1 VKPKLTQETKLMI
14 DIAVKEILD
23 KLPMLELEQSL
34 ETFLAPLMAGLPD
47 RRLQA
52 VVPLSVRGIIGSE
65 SPVVTQMAQ
74 QVGRDKSGV
83 WAAAKRIYRFLGNE
97 RVDLDELSQGLY
109 ERSEQSIRVAAP
121 AYVVVAVDP
130 VNFEK
135 PYTTELEGVSTV
147 HKSTPPSS
155 SGQARLTRGYPA
167 ITATVVNTPVPAVTY
182 AHWFSYT
189 ADFIS
194 QNWEINQAITATNQ
208 LLPDYK
214 RRYVADSGLDD
225 QKLFAALSQD
235 EFVIRASHLERL
247 VEVYNDRLDRWE
259 LEPLHDL
266 VETLPFS
273 HTFKVTFTHARKERR
288 ATIHIGWF
296 ALRLPDTHQRL
307 WAIVAYEPAI
317 DRTLVLLTNIPLV
330 TVDDVRQVYDDW
342 RLRSRIEHGYRFDQ
356 EQGLDVEDM
365 RVQSLE
371 AMQRLFILVLAAAQF
386 VFYLI
391 DTWPP
396 LAVLW
401 LRQLGGKLGLANDL
415 DGPYL
420 VLRGLS
426 ALIQTLVTLSFLSIC
441 PFPHQDFTYG

>member
-1 VKPKLTQETKLMI
+1 MI
-14 DIAVKEILD
+14 DIAVKAMLD
-23 KLPMLELEQSL
+23 KLPVAELAQSL
-34 ETFLAPLMAGLPD
+34 DTFLRPVYAMLPD
-47 RRLQA
+47 RRLNK
-52 VVPLSVRGIIGSE
+52 VVVLSVRGIIGSE

-74 QVGRDKSGV
+74 SVARTESGV
-83 WAAAKRIYRFLGNE
+83 WAAAKQIYRLLGNE
-97 RVDLDELSQGLY
+97 RVAVAEISQGLY
-109 ERSEQSIRVAAP
+109 DLSQARVKEAAP
-121 AYVVVAVDP
+121 AYVVVALDP

-135 PYTTELEGVSTV
+135 PYTRALEGVSTV
-147 HKSTPPSS
+147 HKSTPPSLN
-155 SGQARLTRGYPA
+155 GQARLTRGYPA

-189 ADFIS
+189 TDFIS
-194 QNWEINQAITATNQ
+194 ENGEIKQAITATNQ

-259 LEPLHDL
+259 LEPLQAL
-266 VETLPFS
+266 VDTVPFS
-273 HTFKVTFTHARKERR
+273 YTFKVTFTHARKERR
-288 ATIHIGWF
+288 ATIHIGWL
-296 ALRLPDTHQRL
+296 ALRLPGTQQRL

-317 DRTLVLLTNIPLV
+317 DRTLVLLTNIPLH
-330 TVDDVRQVYDDW
+330 TINDVRQVYDDW
-342 RLRSRIEHGYRFDQ
+342 RLRSPIEHGYRFDQ

-371 AMQRLFILVLAAAQF
+371 AMQRLFILVLVAAQF

-396 LAVLW
+396 RAVLW
-401 LRQLGGKLGLANDL
+401 VRQLGGKLGLANDL

-420 VLRGLS
+420 VLRGLRT
-426 ALIQTLVTLSFLSIC
+426 LIQTLVTLSFLAIS
-441 PFPHQDFTYG
+441 PFPHQDFTCG

>member
-1 VKPKLTQETKLMI
+1 MI
-14 DIAVKEILD
+14 DIAVKAVMD
-23 KLPMLELEQSL
+23 KLPVTELAQSL
-34 ETFLAPLMAGLPD
+34 DTFLRPVYGMLPD
-47 RRLQA
+47 RRLNK
-52 VVPLSVRGIIGSE
+52 VVALSIRGIIGSE

-74 QVGRDKSGV
+74 NVARTESGV
-83 WAAAKRIYRFLGNE
+83 WAAAKQIYRLLGNE
-97 RVDLDELSQGLY
+97 RVAVAEMSQGLY
-109 ERSEQSIRVAAP
+109 ELSRMRVKEADP
-121 AYVVVAVDP
+121 AYVVVALDP

-135 PYTTELEGVSTV
+135 PYTQVLEGVSTV
-147 HKSTPPSS
+147 YKSTPPQLN
-155 SGQARLTRGYPA
+155 GQARLTRGYPA

-194 QNWEINQAITATNQ
+194 QNWEINQAITTTNQ

-225 QKLFAALSQD
+225 QKLFASLSQD

-259 LEPLHDL
+259 TEPLQAL
-266 VETLPFS
+266 VETVPFS
-273 HTFKVTFTHARKERR
+273 HTFKVTFTHARKDRR
-288 ATIHIGWF
+288 ATIHIGWL
-296 ALRLPDTHQRL
+296 ALRLPHPHQRL
-307 WAIVAYEPAI
+307 WAIIAYEPAI
-317 DRTLVLLTNIPLV
+317 DRTLVLLTNVPLL
-330 TVDDVRQVYDDW
+330 TIDDVRPVYEDW

-371 AMQRLFILVLAAAQF
+371 AMQRLFILVLVAAQF

-396 LAVLW
+396 RAVLW
-401 LRQLGGKLGLANDL
+401 IRQLGGKLGLANDL

-420 VLRGLS
+420 VLRGLK
-426 ALIQTLVTLSFLSIC
+426 ALIQTLVTLSFLTIS
-441 PFPHQDFTYG
+441 PFPHHDFTCG

>member
-1 VKPKLTQETKLMI
+1 MI
-14 DIAVKEILD
+14 DIAIKAVMD
-23 KLPMLELEQSL
+23 KLPVAELAQSL
-34 ETFLAPLMAGLPD
+34 ETFLSPLYGVLPD
-47 RRLQA
+47 RRLEP
-52 VVPLSVRGIIGSE
+52 VVTLSIQGIIGSE
-65 SPVVTQMAQ
+65 SRVVTQIAQ
-74 QVGRDKSGV
+74 SVAHTESGM
-83 WAAAKRIYRFLGNE
+83 WATAKRIYRLLSNQRLE
-97 RVDLDELSQGLY
+97 VAELSQGLY
-109 ERSEQSIRVAAP
+109 SLSQARVKEADP
-121 AYVVVAVDP
+121 AYVVVALDP

-135 PYTTELEGVSTV
+135 PYTTALEGVSTV
-147 HKSTPPSS
+147 YKSTPPQLN
-155 SGQARLTRGYPA
+155 GQARLARGYPA
-167 ITATVVNTPVPAVTY
+167 MTATVVNTPVPATTY
-182 AHWFSYT
+182 ANWFSYT

-194 QNWEINQAITATNQ
+194 QNWEINQAIATTNQ

-214 RRYVADSGLDD
+214 RRYVGDAGLDD

-259 LEPLHDL
+259 PEQLQDL
-266 VETLPFS
+266 VDTVYFS
-273 HTFKVTFTHARKERR
+273 HTFVVTFTHARKKRR
-288 ATIHIGWF
+288 ATIQIGWF
-296 ALRLPDTHQRL
+296 ALRLPDTQQRL
-307 WAIVAYEPAI
+307 WAIVAYEPAL
-317 DRTLVLLTNIPLV
+317 DRTLVLLTNVPLL
-330 TVDDVRQVYDDW
+330 TIAQVRQVYNDW

-396 LAVLW
+396 HAVLW
-401 LRQLGGKLGLANDL
+401 VRYLGGKLGLAYDL

-426 ALIQTLVTLSFLSIC
+426 ALIQTIVTLTFLSFC
-441 PFPHQDFTYG
+441 PFPHQDFTCG